1 MCDFVI
7 IDIMENLTPD
17 QMIDR
22 AIKTINSQE
31 TLMVYVINIY
41 YKLLVMIISL
51 MNHEFIYSRN
61 FKISDVLIKYGD
73 DARLAD
79 KPHLLVVLDNGIK
92 VFDYLI
98 PYEYITCFNYLNNT
112 VNVMFY
118 GRVEFDKKSAKIVI
132 GKCHS
137 ALSFKVNN
145 PSYVCNLIKRN
156 MYYHIKYNG
165 VDKNA
170 LEFKMA

>member
-51 MNHEFIYSRN
+51 MNHEFIYSRI
-61 FKISDVLIKYGD
+61 FKISGHANSNSRSV
-73 DARLAD
+73 RL
-79 KPHLLVVLDNGIK
+79 
-92 VFDYLI
+92 F
-98 PYEYITCFNYLNNT
+98 F
-112 VNVMFY
+112 M
-118 GRVEFDKKSAKIVI
+118 
-132 GKCHS
+132 
-137 ALSFKVNN
+137 
-145 PSYVCNLIKRN
+145 
-156 MYYHIKYNG
+156 
-165 VDKNA
+165 
-170 LEFKMA
+170 